1 MITHLEQMIEAAK
14 AKARKRI
21 VVAYA
26 NDIHS
31 IEAVHHTMELGIV
44 DATLV
49 GDKATIVKVCE
60 DLNIQ
65 SQKFRIVHESDEQK
79 AAHKAVELI
88 IKGEGDILMKGLVSS
103 DKYMRAILNK
113 DAGLLPPKAI
123 LSHVTVIENPNY
135 DKLLIVGDAA
145 IIPSPDLDQK
155 IAITKYLIQTA
166 HRLGNEKPKV
176 AIIAATEQMLP
187 NMPACVDAAII
198 SKMGERGQIKGAI
211 IDGPLGL
218 DSAIDKES
226 ATIKKVKSEVAGD
239 ADCLLFPNIETGN
252 VFYKFNTKL
261 AKGELGAIVIGAKC
275 PAILTS
281 RGDSALSKTYSIALA
296 ALSAD

>member
-31 IEAVHHTMELGIV
+31 IEAVHHAMELGIV